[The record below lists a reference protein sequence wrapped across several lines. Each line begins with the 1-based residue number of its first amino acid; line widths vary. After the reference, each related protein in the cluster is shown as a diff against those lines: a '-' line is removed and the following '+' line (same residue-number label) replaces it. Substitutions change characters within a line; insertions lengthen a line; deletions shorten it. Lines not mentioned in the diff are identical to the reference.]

1 MHIGMV
7 GLGRMGMNMA
17 RRLARGGHQVAAY
30 NRSVQKARDLAA
42 EEPGVTPVESL
53 AQLRHALQAPRLVW
67 LMLPA
72 EAVDAHLDELAEI
85 LEPGDLVVEG
95 GNSLYKDD
103 LRRAPLLGAKGIAY
117 MDAGVSG
124 GVWGLS
130 EGYCIMAGG
139 APDDFARLEPAL
151 ESLCQP
157 GGYLHTG
164 PVGSGHFVKMIHN
177 GIEYGMMQAYA
188 EGFELMKQGPFSE
201 HHDFE
206 AICGLWQNG
215 SVVRSWLL
223 GLLQKAFEERPG
235 LEGIAGYVEDSGEG
249 RWSVQQ
255 AVESAVSAPVITLA
269 LMERFRSRQQDT
281 FGDKVLAALRNQ
293 FGGHAVKISD

>member
-1 MHIGMV
+1 MQIGMV

-17 RRLARGGHQVAAY
+17 KRLSRGGHQVAAY
-30 NRSVQKARDLAA
+30 NRTAQKALDLAA
-42 EEPGVTPVESL
+42 GEPGVTQVESL
-53 AQLRHALQAPRLVW
+53 PQLKDALQAPRLVW

-72 EAVDAHLDELAEI
+72 EAVDGHLDELADI

-103 LRRAPLLGAKGIAY
+103 LRRVPLLGAKGIAY

-139 APDDFARLEPAL
+139 AAEDYARIEPVLEAL
-151 ESLCQP
+151 CPP
-157 GGYLHTG
+157 GGHLHTG

-188 EGFELMKQGPFSE
+188 EGFELLKQGPFSE
-201 HHDFE
+201 HHDFA

-223 GLLQKAFEERPG
+223 ELLQGAFEEQPG

-255 AVESAVSAPVITLA
+255 AVESAVSAPVITMA
-269 LMERFRSRQQDT
+269 LMERFRSRRDNT

-293 FGGHAVKISD
+293 FGGHAVKKSR

>member
-1 MHIGMV
+1 MQIAMV
-7 GLGRMGMNMA
+7 GLGRMGLNMA
-17 RRLARGGHQVAAY
+17 KRLARGGHAVVAY
-30 NRSVQKARDLAA
+30 NRTAQKAWDLAA
-42 EEPGVTPVESL
+42 QEANITPVESL
-53 AQLRHALQAPRLVW
+53 AQLSDAMAPPRVVW

-72 EAVDAHLDELAEI
+72 GAVDGHLEELAGI
-85 LEPGDLVVEG
+85 LDPGDLLVEG

-103 LRRAPLLGAKGIAY
+103 LRRAPLLQARGIAY

-139 APDDFARLEPAL
+139 APEDFARLEPAL
-151 ESLCQP
+151 AALCQP
-157 GGYLHTG
+157 GGFLHTG

-201 HHDFE
+201 HHDFA

-223 GLLQKAFEERPG
+223 GLLQRAFAEQPG

-255 AVESAVSAPVITLA
+255 AVESAVSAPVITMA
-269 LMERFRSRQQDT
+269 LMERFRSRRDDT
-281 FGDKVLAALRNQ
+281 FSGKVLAALRNQ
-293 FGGHAVKISD
+293 FGGHAVKKAE

>member
-1 MHIGMV
+1 MQIAMV

-17 RRLARGGHQVAAY
+17 KRLARGGHEVVAY
-30 NRSVQKARDLAA
+30 NRTAQKAHALAA
-42 EEPGVTPVESL
+42 QEPGVAPVESL
-53 AQLRHALQAPRLVW
+53 DELREALAAPRVVW
-67 LMLPA
+67 FMLPA

-103 LRRAPLLGAKGIAY
+103 LRRASLMQAKGIAY
-117 MDAGVSG
+117 LDAGVSG

-139 APDDFARLEPAL
+139 APEDFTRLEPAL
-151 ESLCQP
+151 ATLCQP
-157 GGYLHTG
+157 GGFLHTG

-201 HHDFE
+201 HHDFA

-223 GLLQKAFEERPG
+223 ELLQGAFDEQPG

-255 AVESAVSAPVITLA
+255 AVESAVSAPVITMA
-269 LMERFRSRQQDT
+269 LMERFRSRREDT

-293 FGGHAVKISD
+293 FGGHAVKKSE